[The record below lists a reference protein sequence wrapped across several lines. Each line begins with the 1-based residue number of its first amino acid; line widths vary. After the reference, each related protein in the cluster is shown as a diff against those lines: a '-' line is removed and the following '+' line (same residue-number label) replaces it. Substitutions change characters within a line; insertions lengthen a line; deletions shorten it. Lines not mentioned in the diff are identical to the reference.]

1 MGPVS
6 SPTCLADHGQG
17 GPELSDRHGWLVLA
31 RGVHHRLAHHRRGVA
46 LLVYALL
53 ILAATVLA
61 SAFSVGLDFL
71 AVVWTDAVLMGGLL
85 VLVRLPLYWRVQL
98 SIGRWRFVGVGE
110 VIRLAGAT
118 VLGSIVVG
126 ILAMV
131 LPWFN
136 ATVSVMLLEIVLSV
150 MLISGV
156 WISYRALFE
165 YARRLSGLNGN
176 GSGRGHAKRRRIL
189 VAGAGEAGRMIVHQM
204 LRSGQNVAIV
214 GFVDDDPLKWGTA
227 IHGKEVIGPTE
238 DLAAIVEYERVDELL
253 IAMPTTEPEKLR
265 HIVDA
270 CSEIDIGFRVLPG
283 LDEVLRGRVSL
294 DQVRKIR
301 IDDLLGR
308 DPIQLE
314 LPELGAELRGKT
326 VLITG
331 AAGSIGSELARQI
344 VLYNPRQLILLD
356 QAESPLYFIERE
368 LVDKKSDTRI
378 VPVIADI
385 LDRKEMRMVFAQWSP
400 DRVFHAAAYKHVPM
414 MECNVRQAVRNNV
427 LGTWQVAEL
436 AGESGAE
443 KFVLVS
449 TDKAVRPSSVMG
461 ATKRL
466 AELLILAFARRYLHT
481 DWYAV
486 RFGNVLGSAGS
497 VVPVF
502 QQQLE
507 NGQPLTVTHE
517 EMTRYFMTIPE
528 AVQLVLQS
536 SLISEACGN
545 IAMLEMG
552 EPVKIL
558 DLARSMIRLS
568 GRTEGHDA
576 TIEITGMRPG
586 EKLHE
591 ELSAPRES
599 PEPTGIEKVM
609 ILRNGDMGTALG
621 EAEEMIRSLWS
632 DVGGMD
638 DDELRGWLL
647 RVPGVVLMEDGVA
660 AGLS

>member
-1 MGPVS
+1 
-6 SPTCLADHGQG
+6 
-17 GPELSDRHGWLVLA
+17 
-31 RGVHHRLAHHRRGVA
+31 
-46 LLVYALL
+46 
-53 ILAATVLA
+53 
-61 SAFSVGLDFL
+61 
-71 AVVWTDAVLMGGLL
+71 
-85 VLVRLPLYWRVQL
+85 
-98 SIGRWRFVGVGE
+98 
-110 VIRLAGAT
+110 
-118 VLGSIVVG
+118 
-126 ILAMV
+126 
-131 LPWFN
+131 
-136 ATVSVMLLEIVLSV
+136 MLLEIVLSV
-150 MLISGV
+150 TLIAGV

-165 YARRLSGLNGN
+165 YARRLSGMNGH
-176 GSGRGHAKRRRIL
+176 GSGVGDARRRRIL
-189 VAGAGEAGRMIVHQM
+189 IAGAGEAGRMIVHQM

-227 IHGKEVIGPTE
+227 IHEKAVIGSVE
-238 DLAAIVEYERVDELL
+238 DLPAIVEYERVDELL
-253 IAMPTTEPEKLR
+253 LAMPSTEPEKLR
-265 HIVDA
+265 RIVDI
-270 CSEIDIGFRVLPG
+270 CSEIDVEFRVLPG
-283 LDEVLRGRVSL
+283 LDEVLRGRISL
-294 DQVRKIR
+294 DQVREIR

-314 LPELGAELRGKT
+314 LPELEAELRGKT

-344 VLYNPRQLILLD
+344 VLHHPRELILLD

-368 LVDKKSDTRI
+368 LADKKSDTLL

-385 LDRKEMRMVFAQWSP
+385 LDAEEMRMVFAQWSP
-400 DRVFHAAAYKHVPM
+400 DRVYHAAAYKHVPM

-427 LGTWQVAEL
+427 LGTWQVAEV
-436 AGESGAE
+436 AAESGTE
-443 KFVLVS
+443 KFVLIS
-449 TDKAVRPSSVMG
+449 TDKAVRPSSIMG

-466 AELLILAFARRYLHT
+466 AELLILAFARRYART
-481 DWYAV
+481 DWHVV

-502 QQQLE
+502 RQQIK

-517 EMTRYFMTIPE
+517 DVTRYFMTIPE

-536 SLISEACGN
+536 SLVPEACGN

-568 GRTEGHDA
+568 GRTEGYDA
-576 TIEITGMRPG
+576 SIEITGMRPG

-591 ELSAPRES
+591 ELVAPDES

-609 ILRNGDMGTALG
+609 VLRNGDLAATLS

-632 DVGGMD
+632 EVRGMD
-638 DDELRGWLL
+638 DDELRDWLV
-647 RVPGVVLMEDGVA
+647 RVPGVVLLEDGVA
-660 AGLS
+660 VGPTNN

>member
-1 MGPVS
+1 
-6 SPTCLADHGQG
+6 
-17 GPELSDRHGWLVLA
+17 LSDAHRWLTLA
-31 RGVHHRLAHHRRGVA
+31 ESVHHRLAHHRRGVA
-46 LLVYALL
+46 LLVYASL
-53 ILAATVLA
+53 ILAATALA
-61 SAFSVGLDFL
+61 SAFSVGLDL
-71 AVVWTDAVLMGGLL
+71 RAVGWTDTVLMGCLL
-85 VLVRLPLYWRVQL
+85 VLVRLPLYWRLRL

-110 VIRLAGAT
+110 VIRLAVAT
-118 VLGSIVVG
+118 VLGSIMVG
-126 ILAMV
+126 ALALTV
-131 LPWFN
+131 PGFE
-136 ATVSVMLLEIVLSV
+136 ATASVMILEIVLSV
-150 MLISGV
+150 TLIAGV

-165 YARRLSGLNGN
+165 YARRLSGMNGH
-176 GSGRGHAKRRRIL
+176 GSGLGDTRRRRIL

-227 IHGKEVIGPTE
+227 IHGKAVIGSVE
-238 DLAAIVEYERVDELL
+238 DLPAIVEYERVDELL
-253 IAMPTTEPEKLR
+253 IAMPSTEPEKLR
-265 HIVDA
+265 RIVDI
-270 CSEIDIGFRVLPG
+270 CSEIDVEFRVLPG

-294 DQVRKIR
+294 DQVREIR

-314 LPELGAELRGKT
+314 LPELEAELRRKT

-344 VLYNPRQLILLD
+344 VLHHPRELILLD

-368 LVDKKSDTRI
+368 LADKKSDTLI

-385 LDRKEMRMVFAQWSP
+385 LDAEEMRMVFAQWSP
-400 DRVFHAAAYKHVPM
+400 DRVYHAAAYKHVPM

-427 LGTWQVAEL
+427 LGTWQVAEV
-436 AGESGAE
+436 AAESGTE
-443 KFVLVS
+443 KFVLIS

-466 AELLILAFARRYLHT
+466 AELLILAFARRYART
-481 DWYAV
+481 DWHVV

-502 QQQLE
+502 RQQIK

-517 EMTRYFMTIPE
+517 EVTRYFMTIPE

-536 SLISEACGN
+536 SLVPEACGN

-568 GRTEGHDA
+568 GRTEGYDA
-576 TIEITGMRPG
+576 SIEITGMRPG

-591 ELSAPRES
+591 ELVAPEES

-609 ILRNGDMGTALG
+609 VLRNGDLAATLS

-632 DVGGMD
+632 EVRGMD
-638 DDELRGWLL
+638 DAELRDWLV
-647 RVPGVVLMEDGVA
+647 RVPGVVLFEDGVA
-660 AGLS
+660 VGPTNSK